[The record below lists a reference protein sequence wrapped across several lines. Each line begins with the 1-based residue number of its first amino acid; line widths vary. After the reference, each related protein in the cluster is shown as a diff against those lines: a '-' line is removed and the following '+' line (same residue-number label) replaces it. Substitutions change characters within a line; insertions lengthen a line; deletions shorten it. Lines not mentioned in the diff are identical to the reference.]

1 MDDASAVVG
10 IGINVNNTN
19 QPCLR
24 TVLGKKERIAR
35 TPLLLSFLV
44 HLKRILSAFWQERQ
58 QVLLLYYQRWRHFG
72 QTIHCV
78 DLHNTTRTMTI
89 CGLSENANICCRSQ
103 SGTLYELYPDPNC
116 VDSVENMIAHPVD
129 MATCSVDTLSSPNDV
144 TPSPYDAV
152 PYSTDTTSSPIDTI
166 HSTDFPLLGVCYK
179 QENHSRRYSSSS
191 DVSAPS
197 SPPTPAS
204 EPQLPSLWHH
214 PRRPAPP
221 E

>member
-1 MDDASAVVG
+1 METKVCGILCEVCHDMDDASAVVG

-24 TVLGKKERIAR
+24 AVLGKKERIAR

-44 HLKRILSAFWQERQ
+44 HLKRILSAFWKERQ

-103 SGTLYELYPDPNC
+103 SGTLYEL
-116 VDSVENMIAHPVD
+116 
-129 MATCSVDTLSSPNDV
+129 
-144 TPSPYDAV
+144 
-152 PYSTDTTSSPIDTI
+152 
-166 HSTDFPLLGVCYK
+166 
-179 QENHSRRYSSSS
+179 SR
-191 DVSAPS
+191 
-197 SPPTPAS
+197 
-204 EPQLPSLWHH
+204 PQLRGFCGEYDCTSCGYGNVFRGHLVKSQ
-214 PRRPAPP
+214 RRPVKSL
-221 E
+221 

>member
-1 MDDASAVVG
+1 METKVCGILCEVCHDMDDASAVVG

-24 TVLGKKERIAR
+24 AVLGKKERIAR

-44 HLKRILSAFWQERQ
+44 HLKRILSAFWKER
-58 QVLLLYYQRWRHFG
+58 RRCCFCITNDGDTSG

-144 TPSPYDAV
+144 LSSPYDAV
-152 PYSTDTTSSPIDTI
+152 PYSLDTMSPIDR
-166 HSTDFPLLGVCYK
+166 L
-179 QENHSRRYSSSS
+179 
-191 DVSAPS
+191 
-197 SPPTPAS
+197 
-204 EPQLPSLWHH
+204 
-214 PRRPAPP
+214 
-221 E
+221 